1 MSFGRKLKLLRE
13 GRKMYQSELA
23 ELLNLAPSSI
33 SMYEKDERDPD
44 TSTVKKIAEI
54 FNVST
59 DYLLGVNDTKEIN
72 EPIEI
77 AASMKD
83 KADLSQMSDKD
94 KAYILDLI
102 ERLKGKSE

>member
-1 MSFGRKLKLLRE
+1 METVGERIKRLRKNANLT
-13 GRKMYQSELA
+13 QTELA
-23 ELLNLAPSSI
+23 EKLGLQFSAISKYENELVPLPQENLLKLS
-33 SMYEKDERDPD
+33 
-44 TSTVKKIAEI
+44 KI
-54 FNVST
+54 FSVST
-59 DYLLGVNDTKEIN
+59 DYILTGKDTIT

-102 ERLKGKSE
+102 ERLKNK

>member
-1 MSFGRKLKLLRE
+1 MSFGRKLKMLRE
-13 GRKMYQSELA
+13 ERKMFQSELA

-72 EPIEI
+72 EPIQI

-94 KAYILDLI
+94 KEYILDLI

>member
-13 GRKMYQSELA
+13 EKRMLQSELA
-23 ELLNLAPSSI
+23 GLLNLAPSSI
-33 SMYEKDERDPD
+33 SMYEQDERDPD

-59 DYLLGVNDTKEIN
+59 DYLLGLTDEKEIN

-77 AASMKD
+77 AANMGD
-83 KADLSQMSDKD
+83 KADLSEMTEKD